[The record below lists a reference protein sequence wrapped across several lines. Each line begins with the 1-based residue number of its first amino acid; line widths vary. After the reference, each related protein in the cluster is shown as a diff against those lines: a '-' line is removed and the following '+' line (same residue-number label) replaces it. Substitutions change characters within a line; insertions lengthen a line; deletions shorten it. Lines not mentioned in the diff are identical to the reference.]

1 MSIATREFLG
11 GPVVDEWRRDS
22 CAVEQQ
28 RGVYSGGGT
37 GGERCARW
45 EVSGQQVG
53 KSRKTQRRQVLG
65 QTIGCHTC
73 QVEQLADLF
82 TEGNVAMGGEG

>member
-1 MSIATREFLG
+1 VALWWMSCDVIHA
-11 GPVVDEWRRDS
+11 PSSSSVVCILE
-22 CAVEQQ
+22 
-28 RGVYSGGGT
+28 GGT

>member
-1 MSIATREFLG
+1 
-11 GPVVDEWRRDS
+11 
-22 CAVEQQ
+22 
-28 RGVYSGGGT
+28 
-37 GGERCARW
+37 
-45 EVSGQQVG
+45 VSGQQVG